1 MCVYVCV
8 CVFFGHAKQARW
20 ILVHQ
25 PGIEL
30 VPVVVEAL
38 SLLFF
43 SLTFILYFDSN
54 IVLLLHQLYYKS

>member
-43 SLTFILYFDSN
+43 SLTFILYG
-54 IVLLLHQLYYKS
+54 V